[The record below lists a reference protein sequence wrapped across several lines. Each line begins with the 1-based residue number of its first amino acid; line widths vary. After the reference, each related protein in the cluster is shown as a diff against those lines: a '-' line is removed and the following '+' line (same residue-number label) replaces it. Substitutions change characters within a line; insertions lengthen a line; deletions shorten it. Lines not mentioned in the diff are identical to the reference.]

1 MNYTPW
7 HEQYKVTVPEGK
19 VGKAEI
25 EHFRVSESQA
35 KLANLQMMVH
45 GQGRRSI
52 PPGCYT
58 GLKVNGVMVMSDT
71 PAEIGDHIYFIGRA
85 TGRVLLNGLG
95 IGMCLQALLRKPEVE
110 HVTVVELEADVLA
123 LVAGHYLAL
132 FGGARLTF
140 VHADAFA
147 WQPPKGLVYDA
158 VFHDIWPFIQGDFYP
173 QYKVLHRKYAK
184 RSHYQESW
192 CHNWVRREAKGL

>member
-7 HEQYKVTVPEGK
+7 HEKYKVTVPEGK
-19 VGKAEI
+19 VGSAKI
-25 EHFRVSESQA
+25 EHFQVSEAQA
-35 KLANLQMMVH
+35 KLANLQMSVH
-45 GQGRRSI
+45 GHGNRAI
-52 PPGCYT
+52 PAGCYT
-58 GLKVNGVMVMSDT
+58 GLWVDGVMVMSDT
-71 PAEIGDHIYFIGRA
+71 PAEIRDHLDFIIMVHGQ
-85 TGRVLLNGLG
+85 VLINGLG
-95 IGMCLQALLRKPEVE
+95 IGMCLQAALRNSEVE
-110 HVTVVELEADVLA
+110 HITVVEKSADVLA

-140 VHADAFA
+140 VHADALE
-147 WQPPKGLVYDA
+147 WTPPKGMIYDA
-158 VFHDIWPFIQGDFYP
+158 VWHDIWPFIQGDFYP